1 MRKSKTEIDDNKEKK
16 IKENIKID
24 EKQLD
29 AIEEEL
35 KDNKEI
41 KEKKDNKIN
50 SKKRK
55 KVLFNL
61 IIAIIITVYFS
72 LLIIGSNRIEDNIYL
87 KIIKIASF
95 VNLFIGLVFFEIAM
109 RKDNESIFLNG
120 IEFVSVGGVFLYVLD
135 LFIKQNENLNKIL
148 CLVIGVYV
156 IYYLL
161 KSCIIA
167 IKKKKKE
174 DEN

>member
-148 CLVIGVYV
+148 CLVIGDR
-156 IYYLL
+156 
-161 KSCIIA
+161 KSVV
-167 IKKKKKE
+167 
-174 DEN
+174 

>member
-1 MRKSKTEIDDNKEKK
+1 MRKSKIELDENKDNKIKK
-16 IKENIKID
+16 NIKID

-41 KEKKDNKIN
+41 KEKKDNKLN

-55 KVLFNL
+55 KVFFNL

-72 LLIIGSNRIEDNIYL
+72 FLIIGSNRIEDIVYL

-95 VNLFIGLVFFEIAM
+95 INLLIGLVFFEIAM

-120 IEFVSVGGVFLYVLD
+120 AEIVSAGGVTLYVLD
-135 LFIKQNENLNKIL
+135 LFSKKNENLDKIL
-148 CLVIGVYV
+148 CIVIGVYV
-156 IYYLL
+156 VYYLL
-161 KSCIIA
+161 KSFIIA
-167 IKKKKKE
+167 VKKKKKE

>member
-1 MRKSKTEIDDNKEKK
+1 MRKSKIKLDENKDNKIKK
-16 IKENIKID
+16 NIKID

-41 KEKKDNKIN
+41 KEKKDNKLN

-55 KVLFNL
+55 KVFFNL

-72 LLIIGSNRIEDNIYL
+72 FLIIGSNRIEDIVYL

-95 VNLFIGLVFFEIAM
+95 VNLLIGLVFFEIAM
-109 RKDNESIFLNG
+109 RKDNESIFLSG
-120 IEFVSVGGVFLYVLD
+120 VEIVSVGGVTLYVLD
-135 LFIKQNENLNKIL
+135 LFSKQNENLDKIL
-148 CLVIGVYV
+148 CIVIGVYV
-156 IYYLL
+156 VYYLL
-161 KSCIIA
+161 KSFIIA
-167 IKKKKKE
+167 VKKKKKE

>member
-1 MRKSKTEIDDNKEKK
+1 MRKSKIELDENKDNKIKK
-16 IKENIKID
+16 NIKID

-50 SKKRK
+50 LKKRK

-95 VNLFIGLVFFEIAM
+95 VNLLIGLVFFEIAM
-109 RKDNESIFLNG
+109 RKDNESIFLSG
-120 IEFVSVGGVFLYVLD
+120 VEIVSVGGVTLYVLD
-135 LFIKQNENLNKIL
+135 LFSKQNENLNKIL
-148 CLVIGVYV
+148 CIVIGVYV
-156 IYYLL
+156 VYYLL
-161 KSCIIA
+161 KSFIIA
-167 IKKKKKE
+167 VKKKNKE